1 MYAYESLIN
10 WDRGVPI
17 SIRIPD
23 PLPQYMID
31 KSIACQTGNEV
42 PWTGV
47 WYPSTGLDNQS
58 LTFAV
63 KGLRM
68 QPAFRIVK
76 TAEEMEAE
84 GQWPHPQT
92 MALVTTWHPV
102 VPLVRKDEPE
112 RELRAQGGEPC
123 PRTGIWQQVDASAT
137 QRRYAAGE
145 TMANLGSAY
154 GYTVWRWISD

>member
-1 MYAYESLIN
+1 
-10 WDRGVPI
+10 
-17 SIRIPD
+17 
-23 PLPQYMID
+23 MID